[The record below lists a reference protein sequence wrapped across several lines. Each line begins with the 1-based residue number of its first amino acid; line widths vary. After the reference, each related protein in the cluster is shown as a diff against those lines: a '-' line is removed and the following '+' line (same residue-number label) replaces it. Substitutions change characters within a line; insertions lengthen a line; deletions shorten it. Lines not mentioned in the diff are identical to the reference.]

1 MAGKAGR
8 SGRSVGIKKILRA
21 CEKLVE
27 DRAQEIVTAYINK
40 AVQGDSAC
48 LVDLAN
54 RLMGKSKDQLDIKV
68 RGELSADQVALIYRK
83 AYEEFQEIKQLENG
97 SSNNQE

>member
-21 CEKLVE
+21 CEKLIESRAE
-27 DRAQEIVTAYINK
+27 DITTAYINK

-48 LVDLAN
+48 LIDLAN
-54 RLMGKSKDQLDIKV
+54 RLMGKSKDMLDISV
-68 RGELSADQVALIYRK
+68 AGQLSADQVAMIYK
-83 AYEEFQEIKQLENG
+83 AAYEQFQEVKLL
-97 SSNNQE
+97 SSKE